1 MKTIR
6 SLFAQTFT
14 AISSGDGAIGNL
26 IECHMGCL
34 INSSKKADLG
44 FWELKSK
51 NIASNSKI
59 TLGSVGMKGS
69 LDYLINNCED
79 KMNNTILVWYSKVD
93 NTATVQYIDICYGFN
108 KNLYR
113 SNIGKL
119 IKVESRSNGEKSLRI
134 AKGYF
139 GSMYDKVTRVYPP
152 KN

>member
-51 NIASNSKI
+51 KDERTGQLVTEVAMHEYPGVDKI
-59 TLGSVGMKGS
+59 L
-69 LDYLINNCED
+69 EAAE
-79 KMNNTILVWYSKVD
+79 KMYNFVNQG
-93 NTATVQYIDICYGFN
+93 N
-108 KNLYR
+108 
-113 SNIGKL
+113 
-119 IKVESRSNGEKSLRI
+119 
-134 AKGYF
+134 AK
-139 GSMYDKVTRVYPP
+139 K
-152 KN
+152 